1 MALALA
7 GALLGAAFA
16 ALSTSDFMQ
25 HLDRQ
30 VHAIHCSFIP
40 GAAKEIA
47 ESGCRTVMMSP
58 YSSFFREQLWGGV
71 PVSLWALAVFAWLA
85 YRAALLLWR
94 GDPGRGETRVL
105 LLGSLLPVAMSVLFG
120 AIAVWKL
127 DALCKVCVGI
137 YGASFAGFAGVLLA
151 HRALAPSGGA
161 PRFVPALAEGA
172 ALVAAVTIAYVALAP
187 RPDPRAS
194 MLGCGS

>member
-1 MALALA
+1 MPTNDPAFTEGLGDELPSLGRRSDDGSAAPPRRRDPGAARVPLLVALG
-7 GALLGAAFA
+7 GALLGALFSGV
-16 ALSTSDFMQ
+16 STADFMA

-30 VHAIHCSFIP
+30 VHAITCSFVP

-85 YRAALLLWR
+85 HRAALLAWR
-94 GDPGRGETRVL
+94 GDATRGETKVL
-105 LLGSLLPVAMSVLFG
+105 LLGSLLPVAASVVFG
-120 AIAVWKL
+120 VLAAWKL

-137 YGASFAGFAGVLLA
+137 YGSSAIV
-151 HRALAPSGGA
+151 
-161 PRFVPALAEGA
+161 
-172 ALVAAVTIAYVALAP
+172 
-187 RPDPRAS
+187 
-194 MLGCGS
+194 